1 MGLVET
7 IKRAAVEKV
16 HGLFTVPP
24 LETALARL
32 TRDHQ
37 LSDLVARLAPANLQ
51 YQHPAYR
58 QVIRHGITFMLDISD
73 YQDWILYWGLTTD
86 RASELY
92 LLLQP
97 DHVMFD
103 VGTNIG
109 EVCMTAAGLVGP
121 RGMVYAFEPDPISF
135 RKLTG
140 NLALNRFGNIF
151 ASNVGLG
158 DAPATLQMKVDCP
171 TNRGAN
177 RIQRGP
183 QTGDT
188 FSIHIDTLDAFVAQR
203 ELRRLDM
210 IKIDVEG
217 FELSVLKGAHQAL
230 TRFRPRLFVEVSDR
244 NLRQQGTNAAE
255 LIAFIR
261 AAGYSVHR
269 TGTGEEIDERHD
281 FGGAF
286 DVICRPLER

>member
-1 MGLVET
+1 MGWGAD
-7 IKRAAVEKV
+7 IRRAAVEKV
-16 HGLFTVPP
+16 QELFTVPP
-24 LETALARL
+24 LEAALARF

-37 LSDLVARLAPANLQ
+37 LSDLVARLAPANRQ

-97 DHVMFD
+97 DYVVFD
-103 VGTNIG
+103 VGTSLG

-121 RGMVYAFEPDPISF
+121 QGMVYAFEPDPISF

-151 ASNVGLG
+151 ASNLGLG
-158 DAPATLQMKVDCP
+158 DRPATRQMVVDP
-171 TNRGAN
+171 GNRGSS
-177 RIQRGP
+177 RVQRHPAPGES
-183 QTGDT
+183 
-188 FSIHIDTLDAFVAQR
+188 FSIHIETLDSFVAQR
-203 ELRRLDM
+203 ELQRLDVL
-210 IKIDVEG
+210 KVDVEG

-230 TRFRPRLFVEVSDR
+230 GRFRPRLFVTVSDR
-244 NLRQQGTNAAE
+244 NLRQQGGSAVE

-269 TGTGEEIDERHD
+269 AGTGEEIDERAD
-281 FGGAF
+281 FGVGF
-286 DVICRPLER
+286 EVICRPLLR